1 MIQIKKITGEL
12 LREMDCE
19 SLSCVNF
26 SGANLS
32 DANLYRADLSGA
44 NLYRANLSGANLY
57 RANLSGANLYRANL
71 CRADLCRADLFG
83 AIINWNSHDLI
94 SAILLKHASRD
105 VEKRMIAGFIL
116 VSRNMCWKDFMII
129 EHKEKQW
136 AIDTLKTYIVGG
148 DRHPHFLD

>member
-44 NLYRANLSGANLY
+44 NLS
-57 RANLSGANLYRANL
+57 
-71 CRADLCRADLFG
+71 C

-94 SAILLKHASRD
+94 SAILLQHSID
-105 VEKRMIAGFIL
+105 VEKRMIADFIL
-116 VSRNMCWKDFMII
+116 ASRNMCWKDFMRI

-136 AIDTLKTYIVGG
+136 AIDTLKTYIVDG